1 MIVAKK
7 DAGGIRMTQTELTN
21 GTKKGALLRETILG
35 GQDGLVNVL
44 GVVLGVAAA
53 TTDQKIIL
61 VSGLAATFAE
71 SISMGAVA
79 YTSTKAA
86 RDFYHSMLQKEARE
100 IEQEPHLEKE
110 EILQIYKKKG
120 FKGPILKSIVQHIT
134 SNKKL
139 WLETMM
145 AEELRLF
152 PDDYQHPLKSAL
164 VVGFSSVAGSFI
176 PLLPFFFM
184 TGITAMLAALGI
196 AALFLF
202 AGGSIKAKLTIG
214 DWKRSG
220 TEMVLIGIASALAGF
235 IIGTFLGATPA

>member
-1 MIVAKK
+1 MAEDIKNET
-7 DAGGIRMTQTELTN
+7 RN
-21 GTKKGALLRETILG
+21 GKILRETILG

-53 TTDQKIIL
+53 TTEQRIIL
-61 VSGLAATFAE
+61 ISGLAATFAE

-86 RDFYHSMLQKEARE
+86 RDFYQSMVQKEIRE
-100 IEQEPHLEKE
+100 IENVPRLEKA
-110 EILQIYKKKG
+110 EIRAIFHKKG
-120 FKGPILKSIVQHIT
+120 FRGKLLDDIVKRIT
-134 SNKKL
+134 SDKKV

-152 PDDYQHPLKSAL
+152 PDEYENPLRSAL
-164 VVGFSSVAGSFI
+164 TVGFASVAGSFV
-176 PLLPFFFM
+176 PLVPFFFT
-184 TGITAMLAALGI
+184 TGTTAMVSAILA

-202 AGGSIKAKLTIG
+202 VGGSIKAKLTIG

-220 TEMVLIGIASALAGF
+220 TEMLLIGMTAALVGF
-235 IIGTFLGATPA
+235 LIGTLLGAAP